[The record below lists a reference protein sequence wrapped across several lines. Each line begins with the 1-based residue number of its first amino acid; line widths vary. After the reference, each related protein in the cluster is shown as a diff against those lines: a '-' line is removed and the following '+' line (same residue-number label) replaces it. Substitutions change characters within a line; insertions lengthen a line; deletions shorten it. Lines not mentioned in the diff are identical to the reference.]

1 VLDWVPPPEV
11 EPVMDTAPAEAPV
24 ELLPEAPA
32 PAPRPGVAT
41 IPRQVYV
48 APPRGYVEP
57 QKPLL
62 QRIRDKLRIGG
73 DDQPPA
79 IIMNPPMG

>member
-1 VLDWVPPPEV
+1 V
-11 EPVMDTAPAEAPV
+11 AP
-24 ELLPEAPA
+24 
-32 PAPRPGVAT
+32 